1 MANGFKGLL
10 SNPIQAY
17 QSARQPGGFLAP
29 QTTMSGFLGDP
40 RVSIGMA
47 IAQGQPIGQAIIGG
61 GLQAAQIQE
70 ALTPEEET
78 FATTKQ
84 AYNPQTGEIVFATEE
99 QIATQGLTPIPD
111 APEEDTARVS
121 KIKGL
126 VTRLQTIN
134 PNLTDT
140 KAINQATD
148 IVDGNLEIQF
158 NPDAKT
164 FSTFDPVT
172 QDIKTFGGP
181 LSSQNYNTE
190 VAPKL
195 DSTLTSTPLVKDD
208 VDTRTEGQKLR
219 GIRKDDDL
227 VIESYLKPG
236 DFTKNQLEKH
246 KTRISNIDEVLP
258 ELKRS
263 IDKTDDIFGIYNK
276 FQRGRG
282 SFAALTGESVDKYLI
297 NPEVE
302 QATQEYKLVKEKIVK
317 QLTDNPKFP
326 VAEVNRLLE
335 MLPNESAWL
344 LDPQKAKIQL
354 ATLYNGLQ
362 TMTDNA
368 KSALTGQAVASD
380 PYEIPMDPTEQNPF
394 VDQILNKYR

>member
-1 MANGFKGLL
+1 MAYFNNPLTKPQGFF
-10 SNPIQAY
+10 S
-17 QSARQPGGFLAP
+17 SQPGGLFGPP
-29 QTTMSGFLGDP
+29 QQEGFAGFLSDP

-47 IAQGQPIGQAIIGG
+47 IAQGQPIGQALLGG
-61 GLQAAQIQE
+61 ALQAKQIETAMFPE
-70 ALTPEEET
+70 AEERKIIVD
-78 FATTKQ
+78 ANGRQ
-84 AYNPQTGEIVFATEE
+84 RYLDTGEFVF
-99 QIATQGLTPIPD
+99 PD
-111 APEEDTARVS
+111 LEVKKDTARVS

-126 VTRLQTIN
+126 VTRLQTTD

-140 KAINQATD
+140 EALNKATD

-172 QDIKTFGGP
+172 QKINTFGGP
-181 LSSQNYNTE
+181 LSSQTNTQV
-190 VAPKL
+190 VAPKS
-195 DSTLTSTPLVKDD
+195 DSTSTSTPLVTDD
-208 VDTRTEGQKLR
+208 IDTRTEGQKRR
-219 GIRKDDDL
+219 GIRTDNSI
-227 VIESYLKPG
+227 VIESYLKPQ
-236 DFTKNQLEKH
+236 DFSKKQLEKH
-246 KTRISNIDEVLP
+246 KTRISNIDEALP

-263 IDKTDDIFGIYNK
+263 IEKTDNIFGISNK
-276 FQRGRG
+276 FARAGG
-282 SFAALTGESVDKYLI
+282 NIAGITPDFIDKYLI
-297 NPEVE
+297 HPEVE

-335 MLPNESAWL
+335 MLPDESAIF

-354 ATLYNGLQ
+354 TTLYNGLQ

-380 PYEIPMDPTEQNPF
+380 PYEIPIDPTEQNPF
-394 VDQILNKYR
+394 VDQLLNKYR

>member
-1 MANGFKGLL
+1 MVDLKGLL
-10 SNPIQAY
+10 SNPMAAY
-17 QSARQPGGFLAP
+17 KSASQPGGLLAP
-29 QTTMSGFLGDP
+29 VTSMNQFLGDP
-40 RVSIGMA
+40 RVNIGLA
-47 IAQGQPIGQAIIGG
+47 IASGQPLGKAILGG
-61 GLQAAQIQE
+61 ALQAQQVRA
-70 ALTPEEET
+70 ALTPE
-78 FATTKQ
+78 A
-84 AYNPQTGEIVFATEE
+84 
-99 QIATQGLTPIPD
+99 
-111 APEEDTARVS
+111 DTARVS

-126 VTRLQTIN
+126 VTRLQSTN
-134 PNLTDT
+134 PSLSDT
-140 KAINQATD
+140 EALNKATD

-181 LSSQNYNTE
+181 LASQTYNPE
-190 VAPKL
+190 VAPT
-195 DSTLTSTPLVKDD
+195 STSTPLVTDD
-208 VDTRTEGQKLR
+208 VDTRTEGQKRR
-219 GIRKDDDL
+219 GISTDTSL
-227 VIESYLKPG
+227 VIESYLGPG

-263 IDKTDDIFGIYNK
+263 IEKTDNIFGIGNRIR
-276 FQRGRG
+276 RGLG
-282 SFAALTGESVDKYLI
+282 NVASLTPESVDKYLI

-302 QATQEYKLVKEKIVK
+302 QGTQEYKLVKEKIVK

-326 VAEVNRLLE
+326 VAEVRRLLE
-335 MLPNESAWL
+335 MLPDESAFF

-354 ATLYNGLQ
+354 TTLYNGLQ
-362 TMTDNA
+362 TMSDNA
-368 KSALTGQAVASD
+368 KSALTGQVIVSD

>member
-1 MANGFKGLL
+1 MVDIKGLL
-10 SNPIQAY
+10 SNPMAAY
-17 QSARQPGGFLAP
+17 KSASQPGGLLAP
-29 QTTMSGFLGDP
+29 VTSMNQFLGDP
-40 RVSIGMA
+40 RVNVGLA
-47 IAQGQPIGQAIIGG
+47 IARGESIPEALMQSAS
-61 GLQAAQIQE
+61 IQK
-70 ALTPEEET
+70 ALTPE
-78 FATTKQ
+78 A
-84 AYNPQTGEIVFATEE
+84 
-99 QIATQGLTPIPD
+99 
-111 APEEDTARVS
+111 DTARVS

-126 VTRLQTIN
+126 VTRLQSTN
-134 PNLTDT
+134 PGLSDT
-140 KAINQATD
+140 EALNKATD

-172 QDIKTFGGP
+172 QDINTFGGP
-181 LSSQNYNTE
+181 LASQTYNPE
-190 VAPKL
+190 VAPT
-195 DSTLTSTPLVKDD
+195 STSTPLVTDD

-219 GIRKDDDL
+219 GIGKDDGL
-227 VIESYLKPG
+227 VIESYLRPG
-236 DFTKNQLEKH
+236 DFTKKQLEKH
-246 KTRISNIDEVLP
+246 KTRISNIDEALP

-263 IDKTDDIFGIYNK
+263 IEKTDNIFGISNK
-276 FQRGRG
+276 FARAKGNIAG
-282 SFAALTGESVDKYLI
+282 ITPDFIDKYLI

-326 VAEVNRLLE
+326 VAEVERLLQ
-335 MLPNESAWL
+335 MLPSESAIF

-354 ATLYNGLQ
+354 TTLYNGLQ

>member
-1 MANGFKGLL
+1 MASQFTNPFTNPGGFF
-10 SNPIQAY
+10 ST
-17 QSARQPGGFLAP
+17 QPGGFFAAP
-29 QTTMSGFLGDP
+29 QGGNTLTGLISDP
-40 RVSIGMA
+40 RVNIGLA
-47 IAQGQPIGQAIIGG
+47 IAGGQPIGKAILGG
-61 GLQAAQIQE
+61 ALQAAE
-70 ALTPEEET
+70 VKKALTPE
-78 FATTKQ
+78 A
-84 AYNPQTGEIVFATEE
+84 
-99 QIATQGLTPIPD
+99 
-111 APEEDTARVS
+111 DTARVS

-126 VTRLQTIN
+126 VTRLQSTN
-134 PNLTDT
+134 PSLSDT
-140 KAINQATD
+140 EALNKATD

-181 LSSQNYNTE
+181 LASQTYNPE
-190 VAPKL
+190 VAPT
-195 DSTLTSTPLVKDD
+195 STSTPLVTDD
-208 VDTRTEGQKLR
+208 VDTRTEGQKRR
-219 GIRKDDDL
+219 GIRTDTSL
-227 VIESYLKPG
+227 VIESYLGPG

-263 IDKTDDIFGIYNK
+263 IDKTDNIFGISNK
-276 FQRGRG
+276 FARAGG
-282 SFAALTGESVDKYLI
+282 NIAGITPDFIDKYLI

-326 VAEVNRLLE
+326 VAEVERLLQ
-335 MLPNESAWL
+335 MLPSESAIF

-354 ATLYNGLQ
+354 TTLYNGLQ

>member
-1 MANGFKGLL
+1 MVDIKGLL
-10 SNPIQAY
+10 SNPMAAY
-17 QSARQPGGFLAP
+17 KSASQPGGLLAP
-29 QTTMSGFLGDP
+29 VTSMNQFLGDP
-40 RVSIGMA
+40 RVNVGLA
-47 IAQGQPIGQAIIGG
+47 IARGESIPEALMQSAS
-61 GLQAAQIQE
+61 IQK
-70 ALTPEEET
+70 ALTPE
-78 FATTKQ
+78 A
-84 AYNPQTGEIVFATEE
+84 
-99 QIATQGLTPIPD
+99 
-111 APEEDTARVS
+111 DTARVS

-126 VTRLQTIN
+126 VTRLQSTN
-134 PNLTDT
+134 PGLSDT
-140 KAINQATD
+140 EALNKATD

-172 QDIKTFGGP
+172 QDINTFGGP
-181 LSSQNYNTE
+181 LASQTYNPE
-190 VAPKL
+190 VSPT
-195 DSTLTSTPLVKDD
+195 STSTPLVTDD

-219 GIRKDDDL
+219 GIGKDDGL
-227 VIESYLKPG
+227 VIESYLRPG
-236 DFTKNQLEKH
+236 DFTKKQLEKH
-246 KTRISNIDEVLP
+246 KTRISNIDEALP

-263 IDKTDDIFGIYNK
+263 IEKTDNIFGISNK
-276 FQRGRG
+276 FARAGG
-282 SFAALTGESVDKYLI
+282 NIAGITPDFIDKYLI
-297 NPEVE
+297 NPEVK

-326 VAEVNRLLE
+326 VAEVRRLLE

-354 ATLYNGLQ
+354 ATLFNGLQ
-362 TMTDNA
+362 TMSDNA

>member
-1 MANGFKGLL
+1 MINIKGLL
-10 SNPIQAY
+10 SNPLAAL
-17 QSARQPGGFLAP
+17 QSSRQPGGLLAPVTSFREAVTNPRLFLA
-29 QTTMSGFLGDP
+29 
-40 RVSIGMA
+40 
-47 IAQGQPIGQAIIGG
+47 
-61 GLQAAQIQE
+61 E
-70 ALTPEEET
+70 ALI
-78 FATTKQ
+78 
-84 AYNPQTGEIVFATEE
+84 NR
-99 QIATQGLTPIPD
+99 TPITE
-111 APEEDTARVS
+111 AIGNYAAVNKALEPEADTARVS

-126 VTRLQTIN
+126 VTRLQSTN
-134 PNLTDT
+134 PSLSDT
-140 KAINQATD
+140 EALNKATD

-172 QDIKTFGGP
+172 QDIRTFGGP
-181 LSSQNYNTE
+181 LASKTYNPE
-190 VAPKL
+190 VAPEV
-195 DSTLTSTPLVKDD
+195 DSTSTSTPLVKDV
-208 VDTRTEGQKLR
+208 VDTRTEGQKRR
-219 GIRKDDDL
+219 GIGTDTSL
-227 VIESYLKPG
+227 VIESYLGPG

-246 KTRISNIDEVLP
+246 KTRISNIDEALP

-263 IDKTDDIFGIYNK
+263 IEKTDNIFGISNK
-276 FQRGRG
+276 FARAGG
-282 SFAALTGESVDKYLI
+282 NIAGITPDFIDKYLI

-335 MLPNESAWL
+335 MLPDESAIF

-354 ATLYNGLQ
+354 TTLYNGLQ
-362 TMTDNA
+362 TMSDNA

-380 PYEIPMDPTEQNPF
+380 PYEIPMDSTEQNPF